1 MRIFLIASA
10 LVATLAMPFGIVP
23 ASGATETE
31 EVSPPVCSVA
41 DSPKMTIG
49 GVIKLGDAAI
59 GRCVTVEGWT
69 MHSILWA
76 DNEARYHRQR
86 VYNDPS
92 SSGTR
97 MGLYT
102 SDIIGSLT
110 DVRVTGRVDSCEA
123 MTARIEAAGGFVFL
137 KGYCHHLKGMVLHGD
152 IVTKIGEPTL
162 TRLPAASAR
171 PELVSLVPMAAGT
184 ARERLLAAF
193 APLSDALRER
203 DREKLSAML
212 RVSRYGE
219 FPDKRLAP
227 LLAMLTTAGAPMAAL
242 PHDGDL
248 AIEVFGWREPL
259 WADKETREGNISDES
274 QTTEGI
280 VCVGPR
286 TTAEK
291 RLWPIQIADTSI
303 ARDRPYV
310 CANIFIDAATE
321 PKYGLEVEGRPIR
334 EPA

>member
-1 MRIFLIASA
+1 MRIALILSALIAA
-10 LVATLAMPFGIVP
+10 FATPSVIAP
-23 ASGATETE
+23 AWAAADTE
-31 EVSPPVCSVA
+31 EAAQPVCSVA

-49 GVIKLGDAAI
+49 EVIKLGDAAI

-76 DNEARYHRQR
+76 DNEARYHRER

-123 MTARIEAAGGFVFL
+123 MTARMEAVGEPVLL

-162 TRLPAASAR
+162 TRVPAASAR

-193 APLSDALRER
+193 APLSAALRQR
-203 DREKLSAML
+203 DRAKLYAML

-219 FPDKRLAP
+219 FPDERLNP
-227 LLAMLTTAGAPMAAL
+227 LLAMLTTADAPMAAL
-242 PHDGDL
+242 SHDGDV
-248 AIEVFGWREPL
+248 AIEAFGWRQPL
-259 WADKETREGNISDES
+259 WADKETREGNVSDES
-274 QTTEGI
+274 RTTEGI

-286 TTAEK
+286 TTGEK
-291 RLWPIQIADTSI
+291 RLWPIQAADTSI

-310 CANIFIDAATE
+310 CADIFIDAATV
-321 PKYGLEVEGRPIR
+321 PKYGLEFEERPIR